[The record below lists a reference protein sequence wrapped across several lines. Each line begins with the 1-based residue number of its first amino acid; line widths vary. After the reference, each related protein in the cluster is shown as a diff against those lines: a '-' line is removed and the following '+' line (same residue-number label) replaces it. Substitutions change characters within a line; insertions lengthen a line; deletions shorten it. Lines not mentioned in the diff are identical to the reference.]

1 VAASYG
7 GAPRHPDWYL
17 NLVEDPAVWVRHD
30 ADFYEADAM
39 PIEGEERDRL
49 WESLVVATAPQFGVY
64 QEKTER
70 TIPLVRLT
78 ARA

>member
-1 VAASYG
+1 
-7 GAPRHPDWYL
+7 
-17 NLVEDPAVWVRHD
+17 
-30 ADFYEADAM
+30 M

-49 WESLVVATAPQFGVY
+49 WETLVVATAPQFGVY

-78 ARA
+78 AR